1 MMTISKSFYDAYPL
15 LIYSILFSIPIL
27 MMLVLPILRQIQTN
41 SIQGGIFSWSPLARF
56 LFSSWSQ
63 VLHCSPSGLNF
74 GLVGNLVSIIIFW
87 SSAAFSSMYITNS
100 TSHAAPQ
107 NPTNSNSLRLH
118 RDSIVNLRSVLK
130 EGLVFSICNME
141 KRHIQIYNYPSF
153 SAHAHAWCTIQRVTI
168 PWVWTSIV
176 NVLPLIAMHKQVWYH
191 HQHRQPAP
199 NAWDFLTWEVDLAG
213 KAENKTEKWY
223 RSC

>member
-1 MMTISKSFYDAYPL
+1 MTISKSFYDAYPL

-87 SSAAFSSMYITNS
+87 SSAAFSS
-100 TSHAAPQ
+100 
-107 NPTNSNSLRLH
+107 
-118 RDSIVNLRSVLK
+118 
-130 EGLVFSICNME
+130 
-141 KRHIQIYNYPSF
+141 IQIYNYPSF

>member
-1 MMTISKSFYDAYPL
+1 MMTISKSIYDALASNTTLNTTKFNPRWDFL
-15 LIYSILFSIPIL
+15 LQSSSTLSVF
-27 MMLVLPILRQIQTN
+27 
-41 SIQGGIFSWSPLARF
+41 
-56 LFSSWSQ
+56 SWSQ
-63 VLHCSPSGLNF
+63 VLKCSPSGLNS
-74 GLVGNLVSIIIFW
+74 GLVGDLVSIIIFW

-191 HQHRQPAP
+191 HQHRQPTP
-199 NAWDFLTWEVDLAG
+199 NAWDFLTWEVDLAS
-213 KAENKTEKWY
+213 KAANKTEKMISLLLT
-223 RSC
+223 RKAT